1 MPAKRYL
8 GVLPLVLLATGCN
21 RSQSAFAVFGREAS
35 DIASLTMV
43 LTVGAVVI
51 AIGMAALMWVAV
63 RAPEGRM
70 DLVRGERMILWVGA
84 IGPAVLLLGLLAY
97 SLPMMRPRKVEPA
110 ALQVVLEGEQFWWRV
125 RYLAAGAPPVVS
137 ANELRLPVGR
147 DVVLRLRAGDVV
159 HSFWV
164 PGLAGKTDM
173 IPGRE
178 NRMTVRATRAGVYRG
193 QCAEFCGLSHAL
205 MAFDV
210 VAMDPAAFDRWL
222 ADQAA
227 PVRRT
232 DALFASYGC
241 GGCHAIRGTDQ
252 AGRIGPDLTHF
263 GARRTLGAGILP
275 PTQANVAAFI
285 RHPERVKP
293 GVRMPAFG
301 AMPDRDAQAIARYL
315 KALK

>member
-1 MPAKRYL
+1 MPVIRCL
-8 GVLPLVLLATGCN
+8 GVLPLILVLGACN
-21 RSQSAFAVFGREAS
+21 RSQSAFAVFGREAAEL
-35 DIASLTMV
+35 ASLTLV
-43 LTVGAVVI
+43 LTVGAVLV
-51 AIGMAALMWVAV
+51 AIFMAALIWKAV
-63 RAPEGRM
+63 RAPEGSI
-70 DLVRGERMILWVGA
+70 DLAGGERMILWLGGVV
-84 IGPAVLLLGLLAY
+84 PAVLLLGLLAY
-97 SLPMMRPRKVEPA
+97 SLPLMRPRKVAPA

-125 RYLAAGAPPVVS
+125 RYQAAGAVPVVS

-178 NRMTVRATRAGVYRG
+178 NRMTVRATKAGVYRG
-193 QCAEFCGLSHAL
+193 QCTEFCGLSHAL

-210 VAMDPAAFDRWL
+210 VAMEPADFDRWL

-227 PVRRT
+227 TVRRT
-232 DALFASYGC
+232 DALFAGYGC
-241 GGCHAIRGTDQ
+241 GGCHAVRGTEA

-275 PTQANVAAFI
+275 PTEANVAAFI
-285 RHPERVKP
+285 RHPERFKA

-301 AMPDRDAQAIARYL
+301 AMPERDARAIARYL